1 MDDEELILLFNPFVN
16 KSRKIKVKL
25 ENQFS
30 EFSKLII
37 KKIPKE
43 YTKIF
48 VNQMKIQLVSPKKEF
63 YSISEM
69 IDYLHS
75 SIKKNSVVVNKEIR
89 QKFPEIEEEIFKLK
103 QEFPLIDQPYI
114 CNEKKPK
121 LKKSKADNSRSAQL
135 ALNEAPVEALNEGN
149 DLGTQHIRQVNYH
162 EDIEYNFEEN
172 DIQSAEM
179 NEKLLF
185 IALFRRLKT
194 QDFITFLKLF
204 GLYTYSVISYVGTV
218 LFPLIIRVHSSC

>member
-16 KSRKIKVKL
+16 RSRKIKVKL
-25 ENQFS
+25 KDQFA

-48 VNQMKIQLVSPKKEF
+48 VNQMKFQLVPPQKEF
-63 YSISEM
+63 HSICEM

-75 SIKKNSVVVNKEIR
+75 SIKKNSVATNKEINK
-89 QKFPEIEEEIFKLK
+89 KFPEIEEEILKLK
-103 QEFPLIDQPYI
+103 QEYPLIDQPYI
-114 CNEKKPK
+114 SYDKKPR
-121 LKKSKADNSRSAQL
+121 LKKSKADNSRNTQL
-135 ALNEAPVEALNEGN
+135 ALNEPPAETFNEGN
-149 DLGTQHIRQVNYH
+149 TLGSQNIRQINYH
-162 EDIEYNFEEN
+162 EDIDYIVDEN
-172 DIQSAEM
+172 DIQNAEA

-185 IALFRRLKT
+185 IALFRRLKI

-204 GLYTYSVISYVGTV
+204 GLYTYSVISYVGRVT
-218 LFPLIIRVHSSC
+218 LPLIRRIYYAG